1 MFNTS
6 LKRERMQ
13 AQLARLRKK
22 EIQVAQER
30 SILKTKQDVVSQIQ
44 EM

>member
-30 SILKTKQDVVSQIQ
+30 SILKKKQDVVSQIQ